1 MLIESSILPQ
11 VSDQVLTEQMQTTIS
26 QMVRT
31 FIEVAQSFILLRITP
46 LKILN
51 GDLQALL
58 LVSTIKRVHLTKE
71 LLSALQVV
79 RARIDQAAAI
89 ISESMAGKVL
99 GYQNKMAVP
108 DHSIYPSINVSIA
121 TLICDRQKD
130 GS

>member
-108 DHSIYPSINVSIA
+108 DHSIYPSINVSIT

>member
-1 MLIESSILPQ
+1 
-11 VSDQVLTEQMQTTIS
+11 MQNTIS

-79 RARIDQAAAI
+79 RGRIDQAAAI
-89 ISESMAGKVL
+89 ISESMTGNFLVFKPSYSL
-99 GYQNKMAVP
+99 KLF
-108 DHSIYPSINVSIA
+108 HSIF
-121 TLICDRQKD
+121 T
-130 GS
+130 